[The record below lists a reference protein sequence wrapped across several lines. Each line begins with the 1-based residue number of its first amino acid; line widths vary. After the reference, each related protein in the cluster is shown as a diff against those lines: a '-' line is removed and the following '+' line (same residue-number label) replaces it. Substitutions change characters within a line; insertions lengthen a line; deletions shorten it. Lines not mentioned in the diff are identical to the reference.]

1 MAGRILFADTSN
13 PILLVDFLPDGTIAV
28 IPVVEA
34 YLVWTELIVL
44 GLDEEHDIFNKK
56 YNFITEVSGKQ
67 VSD

>member
-44 GLDEEHDIFNKK
+44 GLDEEHDIL
-56 YNFITEVSGKQ
+56 Q
-67 VSD
+67 